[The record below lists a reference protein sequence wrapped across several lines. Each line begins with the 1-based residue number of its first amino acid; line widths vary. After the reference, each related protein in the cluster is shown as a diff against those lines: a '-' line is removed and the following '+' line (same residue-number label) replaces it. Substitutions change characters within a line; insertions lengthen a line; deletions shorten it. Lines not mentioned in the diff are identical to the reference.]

1 VKLFIAVVLAAGLG
15 TVVATIWIG
24 SGVREEQVVEQ
35 PYETGLRYDAD
46 RAARASLGWT
56 ARVDN
61 ARLAVGPS
69 VVRFT
74 IWDGA
79 GAPLDG
85 AAVMVAATRPETSRD
100 RVTAVARG
108 LGDGR
113 YEAELPFAAAGRW
126 ELALDVRRGADRL
139 VLEREVTVSTSPP
152 SHTPR
157 IMQPSPPAAES
168 SRAPRLRG
176 ERGNSLDGA
185 VALSPR
191 ALDGAVSPSPR
202 AKDGSATE
210 RTGVIP
216 LSPRA
221 QDAVGTTV
229 VGGEGRGEGGAS
241 SACDLAAA
249 PCTRALAGGRILTL
263 DLAPRPLEPFTD
275 VAVTADLRDAAG
287 RPLDGADVAV
297 SFAMPAMFMGENRA
311 VLEPA
316 SSAGRYA
323 GKAVLV
329 RCPSGRQDWRA
340 EASVRGP
347 GMAPATATF
356 DFRVTE

>member
-24 SGVREEQVVEQ
+24 SGVREEQVVEK

-56 ARVDN
+56 ARVDDARVDD

-85 AAVMVAATRPETSRD
+85 AEVMVAATRPETSRD
-100 RVTAVARG
+100 RVTAAARG
-108 LGDGR
+108 LGGGR
-113 YEAELPFAAAGRW
+113 YEATVAFAGAGPW
-126 ELALDVRRGADRL
+126 EIALAVRRGAERL
-139 VLEREVTVSTSPP
+139 VLEREVTVSTAPP
-152 SHTPR
+152 SPR
-157 IMQPSPPAAES
+157 PSPPASELS
-168 SRAPRLRG
+168 GAPRERG
-176 ERGNSLDGA
+176 ERGNDLDGA
-185 VALSPR
+185 VPLF
-191 ALDGAVSPSPR
+191 PR

-210 RTGVIP
+210 RPGVIP

-221 QDAVGTTV
+221 QGTVGTTV
-229 VGGEGRGEGGAS
+229 AGGEGRGEGGAS

-249 PCTRALAGGRILTL
+249 PCTRALAGGRTLTL
-263 DLAPRPLEPFTD
+263 DLAPRPLKPFAD
-275 VAVTADLRDAAG
+275 LVVTAELRDATG

-297 SFAMPAMFMGENRA
+297 SFSMPAMFMGENRA
-311 VLEPA
+311 VLAA
-316 SSAGRYA
+316 SDAGRYV

-329 RCPSGRQDWRA
+329 RCPSGRQEWRA
-340 EASVRGP
+340 EASLHAP